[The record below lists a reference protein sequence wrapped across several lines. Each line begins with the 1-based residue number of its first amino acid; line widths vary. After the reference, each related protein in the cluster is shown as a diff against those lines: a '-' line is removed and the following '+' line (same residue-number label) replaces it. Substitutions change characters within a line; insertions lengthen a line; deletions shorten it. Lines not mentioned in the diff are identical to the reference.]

1 VKLIQYIVLFL
12 FLLKI
17 GCFMRRLSFLLLI
30 LLTLA
35 VAPSMQSC
43 YKEPGPGTA
52 RIIVIDENKLRV
64 PYATVRLVN
73 GNVNLVGSTDFEGI
87 AEFNNKLE
95 VILNVEAKKQDKIGT
110 GIARIRPGETITE
123 VITIY

>member
-1 VKLIQYIVLFL
+1 
-12 FLLKI
+12 
-17 GCFMRRLSFLLLI
+17 MRRYAFFMLSFL
-30 LLTLA
+30 TL
-35 VAPSMQSC
+35 VSAPLMQSC

-64 PYATVRLVN
+64 PYASVRMVN
-73 GNVNLVGSTDFEGI
+73 GNVNLVGTTDFDGI
-87 AEFNNKLE
+87 ALFENKLE
-95 VILNVEAKKQDKIGT
+95 VILNVEAKKGNKIGT

>member
-1 VKLIQYIVLFL
+1 
-12 FLLKI
+12 
-17 GCFMRRLSFLLLI
+17 MRRLSFLFLTI
-30 LLTLA
+30 LTLA
-35 VAPSMQSC
+35 AAPSMQSC

-87 AEFNNKLE
+87 ANFENKLE

>member
-1 VKLIQYIVLFL
+1 MRHYALLI
-12 FLLKI
+12 
-17 GCFMRRLSFLLLI
+17 LSFLTFISASLL
-30 LLTLA
+30 
-35 VAPSMQSC
+35 QSC

-64 PYATVRLVN
+64 PYASVRLVN
-73 GNVNLVGSTDFEGI
+73 GNVNMTGTTDHDGVALFQ
-87 AEFNNKLE
+87 NKLE
-95 VILNVEAKKQDKIGT
+95 VILNVEAKKGNKIGT